1 VPVVPRALRQRD
13 YTLLWGGQ
21 SISVL
26 GDGIYT
32 IAIALAALHISNHA
46 STLAY
51 VEAARVA
58 PSALLLLF
66 AGALVDR
73 LPRRLVVLAADL
85 MRGGAIT
92 ALAVLAAAHALTVTE
107 LVCLSVV
114 VGVGDAFFYPA
125 YKAIMPELLPAELL
139 TQGNAFNSASQ
150 TIGASFLGPAV
161 GGVIVAAGG
170 TSTALAVDAGTFV
183 VSALCLVAMVRIPA
197 PASTGRSVASDA
209 RLGIRW
215 TMRQRWLWY
224 GILAVGM
231 ANFAAFSPL
240 AVTIPLMVRD
250 VLHQGPVAY
259 GVTFGAGGGG
269 GLLAA
274 ALAGR
279 LGSPKRRVSMI
290 WGAWAGASLAL
301 VGVGVAPNV
310 FVVAACC
317 AVTFFGLTY
326 GNLIWGALMQVA
338 VPPDML
344 GRASSVDYLF
354 SICLSPL
361 GIIFAGVLAGSI
373 GVRETVLLGAGLSA
387 ASCLIVFVPGVR
399 DPDRPDYQPVPLPT
413 ELTRAESLEAGEH
426 PPLTRPTRMRGGQP
440 PACQAEPPRRDQA
453 WQTSK
458 RSGDGNSP

>member
-1 VPVVPRALRQRD
+1 MSARQRLIPSTPGALRHRD
-13 YTLLWGGQ
+13 YTLLWSGQ

-26 GDGIYT
+26 GDGIFT
-32 IAIALAALHISNHA
+32 IAVALEALHISNRA

-51 VEAARVA
+51 VGAARVA

-85 MRGGAIT
+85 MRGGAIA
-92 ALAVLAAAHALTVTE
+92 ALAALAATHTLTVIE
-107 LVCLSVV
+107 LVCLSIV

-125 YKAIMPELLPAELL
+125 YRAIMPELLPPELL

-150 TIGASFLGPAV
+150 TIGTSFLGPAI
-161 GGVIVAAGG
+161 GGLIVASGG
-170 TSTALAVDAGTFV
+170 ASTAFAFDAATFV
-183 VSALCLVAMVRIPA
+183 VSGLCLIAMRHIPA
-197 PASTGRSVASDA
+197 PASSGKSLASDA
-209 RLGIRW
+209 RLGISW

-224 GILAVGM
+224 GILAAGI

-250 VLHQGPVAY
+250 VLHQGPFEY
-259 GVTFGAGGGG
+259 GVTFSACGVG
-269 GLLAA
+269 GLLAS

-279 LGSPKRRVSMI
+279 FGSPKRRVSMI
-290 WGAWAGASLAL
+290 WVAWAVASLAL
-301 VGVGVAPNV
+301 IGIAFAPNV
-310 FVVAACC
+310 FILAGCG

-326 GNLIWGALMQVA
+326 GNLIWGSLMQVA

-361 GIIFAGVLAGSI
+361 GIVFAGVLAGSI
-373 GVRETVLLGAGLSA
+373 GARETILTGAGLSA
-387 ASCLIVFVPGVR
+387 ASCLVVFAPGVR
-399 DPDRPDYQPVPLPT
+399 DPDQPGYRPVPL
-413 ELTRAESLEAGEH
+413 S
-426 PPLTRPTRMRGGQP
+426 
-440 PACQAEPPRRDQA
+440 D
-453 WQTSK
+453 
-458 RSGDGNSP
+458 